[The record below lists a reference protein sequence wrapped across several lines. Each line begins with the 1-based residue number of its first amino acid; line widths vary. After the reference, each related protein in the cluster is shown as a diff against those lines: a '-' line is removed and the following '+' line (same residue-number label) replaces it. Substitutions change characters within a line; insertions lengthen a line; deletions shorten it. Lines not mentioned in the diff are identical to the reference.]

1 MGRLNR
7 FRLGRDGRREQ
18 TSLSRRG
25 FLVTSLGA
33 GVMFGFAR
41 PAADNQIFPLDRALP
56 GDGACEPTIW
66 CSI

>member
-7 FRLGRDGRREQ
+7 FRLGKDGRREQ
-18 TSLSRRG
+18 ASLSRRG

-41 PAADNQIFPLDRALP
+41 PSSA
-56 GDGACEPTIW
+56 
-66 CSI
+66 